1 MGTMGEFA
9 EVTNTQAPSL
19 IYKIV
24 NTLGWIAGIACVAM
38 ILFSLVKIMTG
49 DEGDRDQY
57 LTRIK
62 HGIVAF
68 ILILTITNVV
78 VLVTRYFK
86 MDMSTYAGTIG
97 DFHAHYN
104 LKNDGLTK
112 TLIDKKSRPMIV
124 IGDEVFVCTG
134 NKKIDMDDR
143 WDHWFDVHVDV
154 YKYFDECQ
162 GWDAGSNA
170 PDRYYI
176 FQYRDGDWM
185 GQNELDKNTEQW
197 SVNFMFPATWRNTIG
212 NVTSKED
219 WNYLKWS
226 VYPMDNQEYHNNDK
240 SYHPQY
246 KIYTADN
253 NPYVKAFEGEDPQV
267 YENALNE
274 GQQ

>member
-1 MGTMGEFA
+1 MEGFTY
-9 EVTNTQAPSL
+9 NTTTTSL

-62 HGIVAF
+62 HGIIAF
-68 ILILTITNVV
+68 ILILTVTNVV
-78 VLVTRYFK
+78 MLVDKYFK
-86 MDMSTYAGTIG
+86 PDMSSYSGTIG
-97 DFHAHYN
+97 DFQSHYN

-112 TLIDKKSRPMIV
+112 TLKDKNN
-124 IGDEVFVCTG
+124 EVYVCTG
-134 NKKIDMDDR
+134 SKKIDMDNR

-162 GWDAGSNA
+162 GWNAGGSA
-170 PDRYYI
+170 PDRYYV

-185 GQNELDKNTEQW
+185 GKNELDQDTEKW
-197 SVNFMFPATWRNTIG
+197 SINFMFPATWRTIVP

-226 VYPMDNQEYHNNDK
+226 VFPMDNQEYHNQDK

-246 KIYTADN
+246 LIYTTEN
-253 NPYVKAFEGEDPQV
+253 NPYLKVDEGEDPQT
-267 YENALNE
+267 YENAL
-274 GQQ
+274 